1 MAQFTVQAQVKPTA
15 RDIHFRC
22 PCLHVKGWT
31 RKEGPDH
38 QSESLVSAGHPNRI
52 PVIFFRYTWLH
63 SDTYIRCFY
72 VGCWLMDSRGT
83 CMYIT
88 KTLHCRLTSQTLML
102 IYNNLGL
109 DLLTFTV
116 CQYMIF
122 RYYTL
127 YLNIDTSEYKFQFK
141 KLVSIFGTWT
151 SGKFL
156 VLEYELYNL
165 L

>member
-1 MAQFTVQAQVKPTA
+1 
-15 RDIHFRC
+15 
-22 PCLHVKGWT
+22 
-31 RKEGPDH
+31 
-38 QSESLVSAGHPNRI
+38 
-52 PVIFFRYTWLH
+52 
-63 SDTYIRCFY
+63 
-72 VGCWLMDSRGT
+72 
-83 CMYIT
+83 
-88 KTLHCRLTSQTLML
+88 ML